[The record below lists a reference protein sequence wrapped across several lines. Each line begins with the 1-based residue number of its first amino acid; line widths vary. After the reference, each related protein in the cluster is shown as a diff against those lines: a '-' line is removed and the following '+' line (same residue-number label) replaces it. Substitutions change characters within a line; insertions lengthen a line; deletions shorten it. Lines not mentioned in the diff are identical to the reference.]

1 VTRRVVRVGLV
12 CAAALFVLV
21 PAGATAGP
29 PQEVSIEFSDYRPSQ
44 LDVLPGETVSWTNVS
59 VRTHTVTSDTGL
71 FDSGEVNEGG
81 HFAFQFNDV
90 GAYLY
95 HCIIHPSITGEVD
108 VRRVILGL
116 LPTAVVAAG
125 TQVEF
130 DGRVADTSHP
140 VSIQRKLEGADF
152 TTVGTAT
159 PAADGTWKTKLSA
172 EITADYRAMSGTD
185 VSQTRRLLVSS
196 RKVLVHA
203 TRNGVHVT
211 VAPSAPYA
219 RFLVETLS
227 RERFGWFPVS
237 SGLVNYVSEAD
248 VRIKGPARVRV
259 VLVDK
264 DGWTP
269 LATSPV
275 VVVRRR

>member
-1 VTRRVVRVGLV
+1 MRARVVRLCLLSV
-12 CAAALFVLV
+12 AALVVLV
-21 PAGATAGP
+21 PAGAGAGP
-29 PQEVSIEFSDYRPSQ
+29 PVEVNIEFSDYRPSQ

-59 VRTHTVTSDTGL
+59 ARTHTVTSDTGL
-71 FDSGEVNEGG
+71 FDSGEVAEGG
-81 HFAFQFNDV
+81 HFAFRFDDV

-116 LPTAVVAAG
+116 LPTAVVPAG
-125 TQVEF
+125 TEVEF
-130 DGRVADTSHP
+130 DGRVADTAHP
-140 VSIQRKLEGADF
+140 VSIQRRIEGADF

-172 EITADYRAMSGTD
+172 EITADYRAMSGSD

-196 RKVLVHA
+196 RHVLVRP
-203 TRNGVHVT
+203 TRTGVHVT

-227 RERFGWFPVS
+227 RERFGWYPVA
-237 SGLVNYVSEAD
+237 SGLADYVSEAD
-248 VRIKGPARVRV
+248 VRIKGPARVRI

-269 LATSPV
+269 LATSKV
-275 VVVRRR
+275 VVVP